1 MKCKKAFLVSGL
13 LLLSKVMA
21 AEMNPVDT
29 SVDGSNSSELA
40 MLVSGQ
46 INRIISNGMS
56 GTVTSSTDQEAEDKT
71 FEEYLGRRL
80 SSLVPMQTK
89 EEVDLFHRKWVGKTE
104 ELHREVMESNQR
116 VVELLRNLEED
127 RQRASAE
134 VEGGSKK

>member
-127 RQRASAE
+127 RQRASVE
-134 VEGGSKK
+134 VQGGSKK